1 MADLEIIRPNGTRE
15 RVALRKKSAL
25 MVGTRESNDIRV
37 GGADAGAVHC
47 RIAYQKVCWRVSAVS
62 LNGVE
67 INGKS
72 TDAAELVAGD
82 VIRVGDTRLVFHED
96 SAAQTVD
103 ATPAEL
109 ADGDA
114 GYSLAS
120 PPAPNPREGGPPELR
135 PITEENLPLAAI
147 VGHKAAKA
155 RMEKRGGPNLPGAAP
170 GAVPAPALPP
180 KPVAE
185 VLLAS
190 SPVRKPVDEPSS
202 EDEFDD
208 AFEGRTGDRS
218 ENNDSQADLGK
229 PPRRLVRPGEED
241 LARSPLIIGL
251 FTVAVILFAGS
262 ITFYFWA
269 AQNLRDQALADAQ
282 MAFDTGQFTQAVTR
296 WEEFLKLYPSASEV
310 PKVLQNVA
318 KARVEQ
324 FVSGAAP
331 DWSRA
336 NGALETLIT
345 DFKDRP
351 EFRDAAGE
359 LRGYVVKTAGRIA
372 LGAGQATIRLRRPA
386 EFDAAHVASRLV
398 ELWSSVESPQTELLA
413 EIDKTLKAARAAL
426 TEQTEIDALL
436 KQIDVSVTAKSLTP
450 SAETFRELLLRFPAS
465 GTLKP
470 IQTRLAAIRALAL
483 ELARRDATSQPA
495 ESFPEEPALV
505 SVWVGRRQRL
515 RSDEV
520 SAGTGVPVWVGD
532 TLARVDRVT
541 GDLLWRRAL
550 GGEPPF
556 FPQVI
561 PGRETAWLAWSSRVG
576 RLVQLKAETGEPLW
590 SQTLPGRPVGSPLHF
605 EGQLYVSTTGGRLV
619 QIDAETGEQTTAL
632 TFGQELAGPPAVAAG
647 GERLV
652 VVGERG
658 LVYILNRRPLG
669 LAGVHWLG
677 HGPETIRAEPV
688 VVRDYVLLAENAAP
702 RTGRLRL
709 LKLDSQ
715 ANTLKEIASLSAEG
729 EVRQAPV
736 LRGKE
741 LFVPLHPEGV
751 LAVTLAETDDAS
763 ALTRRALYRSA
774 LPHLGPVSLLPGPDD
789 QVWMAGSAVRRLI
802 LGQAGLEAAK
812 PELGLGQ
819 STQPAVQFDESLFVG
834 RKLPSSDTV
843 LFGRIDRRQMVGQ
856 WQLSL
861 GGGWAAIS
869 SPQADGATVVVNRL
883 GELFRIGAAR
893 WGTGGVDLQGIAQLT
908 LPEGLEAPLLGRTL
922 TDGRLAIVCGLPRPS
937 LWVITPESGSVVE
950 AKLAEPPQ
958 VAPVGLA
965 AGLCLPLSGKLSL
978 VSPTG
983 ERLGDDWLAPLDGNE
998 PVAWR
1003 DLVWLSD
1010 GEVAGLLADGTLI
1023 RFEVRKDPVTHL
1035 AKVTERR
1042 GLVAPG
1048 SPVVL
1053 SGDSLAAIGPAGQ
1066 MLWLDARTLETRT
1079 ELSGLVTGTALPG
1092 GPWAVGEN
1100 VLVSPATGLLN
1111 AFTVGNTLAR
1121 SWEATLPSEPLSGP
1135 PVLQA
1140 GRILVTTRGGQLL
1153 RIEPATGEVR
1163 PAVDLGRQLVTG
1175 PFAIAGDRLAV
1186 GCADGSFVVLPAP

>member
-15 RVALRKKSAL
+15 RLALRKKSAL
-25 MVGTRESNDIRV
+25 MIGTRDSNDIRI
-37 GGADAGAVHC
+37 GGDDAGAVHC
-47 RIAYQKVCWRVSAVS
+47 RIAFQKVCWRVSAVT

-67 INGKS
+67 INGQKVE
-72 TDAAELVAGD
+72 AAELVPGD
-82 VIRVGDTRLVFHED
+82 VIRAGDTRLVFHED
-96 SAAQTVD
+96 TAAQTVD
-103 ATPAEL
+103 ATPADL

-114 GYSLAS
+114 GYNLAS
-120 PPAPNPREGGPPELR
+120 PPAPNPREAASPDLR

-155 RMEKRGGPNLPGAAP
+155 RMEKRGASAIP

-190 SPVRKPVDEPSS
+190 APVRKPVDQPVS
-202 EDEFDD
+202 EDEFDN
-208 AFEGRTGDRS
+208 AHEERSGDRS
-218 ENNDSQADLGK
+218 EKSDSPADPGK

-251 FTVAVILFAGS
+251 FSTAVILFAGS

-269 AQNLRDQALADAQ
+269 AQNRRDQALAEAQ
-282 MAFDTGQFTQAVTR
+282 TAFDTGQFAQAVTR

-336 NGALETLIT
+336 NKSLAELIT
-345 DFKDRP
+345 AFKDRP
-351 EFRDAAGE
+351 EFRDATGE

-372 LGAGQATIRLRRPA
+372 VGAGQATLRLRRPA
-386 EFDAAHVASRLV
+386 EFEEAHVAARLV
-398 ELWSSVESPQTELLA
+398 ELWSSVESPPTELLA

-436 KQIDVSVTAKSLTP
+436 KQIDGSLAAKSLTP
-450 SAETFRELLLRFPAS
+450 SAETFRELLQRFPS
-465 GTLKP
+465 SSSLKP
-470 IQTRLAAIRALAL
+470 IQTRLAAIRRLAN
-483 ELARRDATSQPA
+483 ELAQRDTAAQSAQP
-495 ESFPEEPALV
+495 FPQAPELV
-505 SVWVGRRQRL
+505 SVWLGRRQRL

-541 GDLLWRRAL
+541 GDLLWRRPL
-550 GGEPPF
+550 GESPPF

-561 PGRETAWLAWSSRVG
+561 PGRETAWLAWSSRTS
-576 RLVQLKAETGEPLW
+576 RLVQLKAETGEVLW
-590 SQTLPGRPVGSPLHF
+590 SQTLPGRPLGSPLHY
-605 EGQLYVSTTGGRLV
+605 EGQLYVSTSGGRLV

-632 TFGQELAGPPAVAAG
+632 TFGQELAGPPAVAAA

-658 LVYILNRRPLG
+658 LVYVLNRRPLG

-677 HGPETIRAEPV
+677 QGPDTIRAEPV
-688 VVRDYVLLAENAAP
+688 VVRDYVLLAENSAP
-702 RTGRLRL
+702 RLGKLRL

-715 ANTLKEIASLSAEG
+715 ANTLREIASLSAEG

-774 LPHLGPVSLLPGPDD
+774 IPHLGPVSLLPGPDD
-789 QVWMAGSAVRRLI
+789 QVWMAGSAVRRLL

-819 STQPAVQFDESLFVG
+819 STQPAVHFDESLFVG

-843 LFGRIDRRQMVGQ
+843 LLGRIERRQMVGQ

-861 GGGWAAIS
+861 GGGWAALS
-869 SPQADGATVVVNRL
+869 TPQADGATVVVNRL

-893 WGTGGVDLQGIAQLT
+893 WDTGGIDLQGIAQLT
-908 LPEGLEAPLLGRTL
+908 LPEGLETPLLGRTL
-922 TDGRLAIVCGLPRPS
+922 ADGRLAIACGLPQPL
-937 LWVITPESGSVVE
+937 LWVITPESGSIAE

-965 AGLCLPLSGKLSL
+965 VGLCLPLPGKLAL
-978 VSPTG
+978 ITPTG

-1003 DLVWLSD
+1003 ELIRLSD

-1053 SGDSLAAIGPAGQ
+1053 SGDNLAALGPAGQ
-1066 MLWLDARTLETRT
+1066 LLWLDARTLETKS
-1079 ELSGLVTGTALPG
+1079 EVAGLVTGTALPG
-1092 GPWAVGEN
+1092 GPWVVGDQI
-1100 VLVSPATGLLN
+1100 LVSPDLGRLQTFAAETALRL
-1111 AFTVGNTLAR
+1111 T
-1121 SWEATLPSEPLSGP
+1121 WEASLPPEPLSGS
-1135 PVLQA
+1135 PVLHA
-1140 GRILVTTRGGQLL
+1140 GRIVITTRNGQLMRL
-1153 RIEPATGEVR
+1153 DSSTGEVP
-1163 PAVDLGRQLVTG
+1163 PAIDLGRQLVTG
-1175 PFAIAGDRLAV
+1175 PFSITGDRLAV
-1186 GCADGSFVVLPAP
+1186 GCADGSFLVLPTP